1 MMGASLPHLGIGR
14 DLPSGYLRLGNG
26 EMDEG
31 IEGRSGVT
39 LAGSNSV
46 GLRTRGNPRV
56 V

>member
-1 MMGASLPHLGIGR
+1 MRLVLRGPFRASVGNGYLGIGIG
-14 DLPSGYLRLGNG
+14 SWNG

-46 GLRTRGNPRV
+46 E
-56 V
+56 